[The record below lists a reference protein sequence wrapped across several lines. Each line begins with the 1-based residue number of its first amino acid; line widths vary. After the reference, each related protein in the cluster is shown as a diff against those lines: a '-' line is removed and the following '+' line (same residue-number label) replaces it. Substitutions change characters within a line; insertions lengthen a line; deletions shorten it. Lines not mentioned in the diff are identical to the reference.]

1 MTDAPDAI
9 RSDLR
14 AILLN
19 LFRDA
24 RRLVGDESSRDAR
37 QILAYAEARV
47 MTLVEKAAADA

>member
-1 MTDAPDAI
+1 MSAPDAI